1 MKNLK
6 LSESRHDLEIVNYNL
21 VIVEGIDR
29 VRQHLRTRLWFFKG
43 EWFLDTTF
51 GVDYYGSILIK
62 NPNLTTIASIIKATI
77 LDTLDVNQL
86 LEYTQEYDA
95 VRRELNVDFKVDTTF
110 GIIDTTEVLP

>member
-6 LSESRHDLEIVNYNL
+6 LSEERHDLVIENYNL

-43 EWFLDTTF
+43 EWFLDTTY

-62 NPNLTTIASIIKATI
+62 NPNLSTVASIIKSTI
-77 LDTLDVNQL
+77 LDTPNVNQL
-86 LEYTQEYDA
+86 LEYEQDFNIVT
-95 VRRELNVDFKVDTTF
+95 RELNVSFKVDTTF